1 MLYPEAS
8 EAVVAIAPVVA
19 GAVGKAYVL
28 VPKQILILL
37 QNAQSWRL
45 VKSENEEQ
53 CKHRCLKILLNHFA
67 IHG

>member
-28 VPKQILILL
+28 VPKQILIIL
-37 QNAQSWRL
+37 QNAQ
-45 VKSENEEQ
+45 
-53 CKHRCLKILLNHFA
+53 I
-67 IHG
+67 

>member
-19 GAVGKAYVL
+19 GAVGKAFVL

-37 QNAQSWRL
+37 QNAQIYAFGKIWKWR
-45 VKSENEEQ
+45 VVQTQVFKDT
-53 CKHRCLKILLNHFA
+53 F
-67 IHG
+67 

>member
-28 VPKQILILL
+28 VPKHVLILL
-37 QNAQSWRL
+37 QNSKL
-45 VKSENEEQ
+45 YHIFGTK
-53 CKHRCLKILLNHFA
+53 KLLFGLKKLIL
-67 IHG
+67 G